1 MIKYKNSYMKNSDEN
16 NLKEIKKINKELD
29 KYRPY
34 YKMFIRLSVV
44 KLVKEGMSRGEAA
57 DTFNVHRKSAENWVK
72 IYNNEGL
79 SGLIPDYSNCGVKSK
94 LSDEQLDELK
104 NIILDS
110 EKDYD
115 INMVR
120 EVIRERFNVNY
131 SYKQT
136 WVTIKEKLCLNYDK
150 NKITL

>member
-1 MIKYKNSYMKNSDEN
+1 MKNSNKN
-16 NLKEIKKINKELD
+16 NLKEIKEIEKELN
-29 KYRPY
+29 KYRPH

-72 IYNNEGL
+72 IYDKKGL
-79 SGLIPDYSNCGVKSK
+79 SGLIPDYSNCGVESK
-94 LSDEQLDELK
+94 LSDEQLEELK
-104 NIILDS
+104 NIILDPQ
-110 EKDYD
+110 KDYD

-120 EVIRERFNVNY
+120 ELIREKYNVNY

-136 WVTIKEKLCLNYDK
+136 WITVRQKLSLNYD
-150 NKITL
+150 NNIITL

>member
-1 MIKYKNSYMKNSDEN
+1 MKNSNKN
-16 NLKEIKKINKELD
+16 NLKEIKEIEKELN
-29 KYRPY
+29 KYRPQ

-72 IYNNEGL
+72 IYDKKGL
-79 SGLIPDYSNCGVKSK
+79 SGLIPDYSNCGVESK
-94 LSDEQLDELK
+94 LSDEQLEELK
-104 NIILDS
+104 NIILDPQ
-110 EKDYD
+110 KDYD

-120 EVIRERFNVNY
+120 ELIREKYNVNY

-136 WVTIKEKLCLNYDK
+136 WITVRQKLSLNYD
-150 NKITL
+150 NNIITL